1 MTPMMPPRSA
11 LFACLS
17 VLLLTI
23 LPGSIS
29 IPVQRARAALCGDD
43 SFGGFEWRLAERL
56 QPAELV
62 HFCVAVQQS
71 GRKEL
76 EDFVLTVSDPSSAR
90 YGQHMTCSEVQA
102 MLAPSQE
109 ALRVILAWLS
119 ANNVS
124 KSELRF
130 SSNLDFIFAL
140 LPASRV
146 ESLIGVPLHRF
157 QACTHDQDSSL
168 AREHVE
174 TIVRPREAPKLPGPV
189 AGVVDFVSPGLRFPP
204 VRRKQDMK
212 PEAFRKPLGG
222 APTPTQ
228 EGV

>member
-1 MTPMMPPRSA
+1 MTLITPPRSA

-23 LPGSIS
+23 LPGVALS
-29 IPVQRARAALCGDD
+29 IPVQRARVAQCGDD
-43 SFGGFEWRLAERL
+43 SVGGFEWRLAERL

-62 HFCVAVQQS
+62 HFCVAVEQS

-109 ALRVILAWLS
+109 ALHVILAWLS

-140 LPASRV
+140 LPAFRV

-157 QACTHDQDSSL
+157 QACAHDQDSSH

-204 VRRKQDMK
+204 VRRKGEMK
-212 PEAFRKPLGG
+212 NEDLRKKYGG
-222 APTPTQ
+222 EME